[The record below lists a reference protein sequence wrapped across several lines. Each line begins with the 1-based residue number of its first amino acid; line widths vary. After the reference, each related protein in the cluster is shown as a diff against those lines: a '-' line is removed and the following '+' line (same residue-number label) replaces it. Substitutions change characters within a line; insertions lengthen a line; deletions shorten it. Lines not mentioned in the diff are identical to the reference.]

1 MNLYLSREGQTF
13 GPYTVDQARE
23 YLAAGQFLPNDYA
36 LFEGQIEWKSLG
48 ELIGT
53 ETSQPEAEPDL
64 AVVEPTREEVQEVA
78 EATGLEHR
86 SPGEVQP
93 QKNPQSSDSNRK
105 RPKKIGGRNKGRS
118 VVAKPQRRS
127 LSSKIISTLV
137 VFLITAL
144 VFGGIVTGL
153 YFVMPEKVAPLLASL
168 GLPVGEEKNEQEF
181 KHNIESILSTAKNH
195 NMMICLET
203 DLEPDRFLRLLMD
216 INHPNVK
223 INYDIGNSTSN
234 GYDPEIE
241 LSLLKSW
248 IMNIHVKDR
257 LNYGNTVPL
266 GNGNVDFGQ
275 FFSLIKKINYSY
287 DLIIQGAR
295 EDLIDISILPE
306 ETCSKYFKFVMQYL
320 DK

>member
-1 MNLYLSREGQTF
+1 MNNKIGIMSGRLSQPINQAIQTF
-13 GPYTVDQARE
+13 PKETWKDE
-23 YLAAGQFLPNDYA
+23 
-36 LFEGQIEWKSLG
+36 FEKANKIGFEKIEW
-48 ELIGT
+48 IF
-53 ETSQPEAEPDL
+53 DY
-64 AVVEPTREEVQEVA
+64 
-78 EATGLEHR
+78 
-86 SPGEVQP
+86 
-93 QKNPQSSDSNRK
+93 QKNPIMEDDGVKEIKKYSEKYDIEINSICADYFMEKKLFAESSIDLENNLQMLKKLIEQCHKLGISIIEIPLVDS
-105 RPKKIGGRNKGRS
+105 
-118 VVAKPQRRS
+118 
-127 LSSKIISTLV
+127 STIDL
-137 VFLITAL
+137 
-144 VFGGIVTGL
+144 
-153 YFVMPEKVAPLLASL
+153 
-168 GLPVGEEKNEQEF
+168 EKNEQEF